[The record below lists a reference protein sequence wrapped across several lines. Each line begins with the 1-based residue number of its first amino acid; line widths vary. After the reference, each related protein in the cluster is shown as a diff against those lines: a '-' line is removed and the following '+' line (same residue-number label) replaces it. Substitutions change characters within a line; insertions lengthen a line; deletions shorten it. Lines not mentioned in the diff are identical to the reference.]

1 MTKEKDTYWIIRKTI
16 EAREICL
23 TNLRKELTQLN
34 DLDIEE
40 SLETIKNEN
49 QMKMKILRQQGK

>member
-34 DLDIEE
+34 DLDIE
-40 SLETIKNEN
+40 
-49 QMKMKILRQQGK
+49 